1 MYLKCLVLGIN
12 GTLYSYNF
20 IFPVIHI
27 FNYYLFSLLLLYT
40 CSLLIQIINLKIIIY
55 FFLSNGYIKENN
67 VFNRQFKE
75 YLFLE
80 ITQLLNFLIKMFCK
94 IEYIWHL
101 I

>member
-1 MYLKCLVLGIN
+1 MA
-12 GTLYSYNF
+12 LYTAIISF
-20 IFPVIHI
+20 FPVIHI
-27 FNYYLFSLLLLYT
+27 FSYYLFSLLLLYS

-80 ITQLLNFLIKMFCK
+80 ITQ
-94 IEYIWHL
+94 
-101 I
+101 

>member
-1 MYLKCLVLGIN
+1 MYLKYLVLGIN

-55 FFLSNGYIKENN
+55 FFLSNSYIKENN

-80 ITQLLNFLIKMFCK
+80 ITQLLNFLIKMFYK